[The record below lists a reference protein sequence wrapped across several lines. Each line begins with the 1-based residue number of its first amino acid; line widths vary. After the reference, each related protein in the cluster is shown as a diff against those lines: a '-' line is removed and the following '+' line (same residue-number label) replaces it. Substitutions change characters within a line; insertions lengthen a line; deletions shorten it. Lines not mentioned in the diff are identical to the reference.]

1 MSNVLKIDEAVVG
14 TTASS
19 RASLE
24 RVTIPVTGMT
34 CAACQSFVQ
43 KVLAGQRGVQDASV
57 NLMLHNATI
66 TFDPK
71 AISTASLVESIRQ
84 TGYGAE
90 MPVLDESVLEAQE
103 KHDEEQLLEYKQLR
117 VKAVVSLIAGSVA
130 MVLSIPLMSMKSA
143 GGMER
148 MKDPLMS
155 WTMRVLDPVLHTM
168 LPWMYEVS
176 DNAIRWSLF
185 VLSAFI
191 IGWAGRR
198 FYVKAWSALLHKT
211 ADMNTL
217 VALGTGTAFLYSAA
231 STIAPGF
238 FIEHG
243 IAPDVYFEA
252 GMLIIGLVLVGNML
266 ESRAKG
272 QTATALRKL
281 VQLQPKTATIVRDG
295 MESGVPLE
303 SIQTGD
309 MILVRPGE
317 RIPTDGE
324 VVAGKSS
331 VDESMLTGESLPIE
345 KIAGERVMGG
355 TLNQHGSLQ
364 YRATALG
371 AGSMLSQIVRLLRDA
386 QGSRAPIQR
395 IADQIS
401 AVFVPTVL
409 GIAIVTFLLWRFFAH
424 DAGVMQAFAA
434 AVTVLVIACPCAMGL
449 AVPTAVM
456 VATGRGATFG
466 ILVKGGE
473 ALQRM
478 EKIDT
483 VVLDKTGT
491 ITAGRPQVTDVLLV
505 APEKVREEQ
514 VLRLAAAL
522 ERASEHPLAEAVV
535 RYARERGLE
544 LAQPETFESLTG
556 LGVIGV
562 IEGNVTLVGNP
573 ALMAK
578 YSVATEALRAAATA
592 LSEAGKTPLWIA
604 INGALEGVIAVAD
617 TVKPTSVEAIRQMH
631 AEGLRVVML
640 TGDNERTA
648 GAIARMVGVDEVIAG
663 VLPAGKVDAIK
674 RLQAERRVVAMVGD
688 GVNDAP
694 ALAQADVG
702 LTMAN
707 GADIAMEAGDVTL
720 MRNDLTGVAMA
731 ITLSRGTMRVMRQ
744 NLFWAFVYN
753 VIGIPLAAGA
763 LYPVFGLLLSP
774 VIASAAMAL
783 SSFSVVMNSL
793 RLRRL
798 KARIGW
804 NEYDYETSCD
814 EPWSSRCQL
823 LHARSGSERPQGGWC
838 EQRDQSVEPAPAG
851 PHRRPDSRHT
861 ADDRGRSVLR

>member
-1 MSNVLKIDEAVVG
+1 MASTLKTAEAAVG
-14 TTASS
+14 AAALPSVPT
-19 RASLE
+19 E

-34 CAACQSFVQ
+34 CAACQSFIQ
-43 KVLAGQRGVQDASV
+43 RTLAEQTGVQDAAV
-57 NLMLHNATI
+57 NLMLNNATI

-71 AISTASLVESIRQ
+71 ATSTSALVESIRH

-90 MPVLDESVLEAQE
+90 MPALDESVLEAQE
-103 KHDEEQLLEYKQLR
+103 KHDEEQLHEYKQLR
-117 VKAVVSLIAGSVA
+117 LKAAVSLIAGSVA
-130 MVLSIPLMSMKSA
+130 MVFSMPLMRMDGA

-148 MKDPLMS
+148 MRDPLMS
-155 WTMRVLDPVLHTM
+155 WNMRVLDPMLRKV

-176 DNAIRWSLF
+176 DNAIRWFLF
-185 VLSAFI
+185 ALAAFI

-217 VALGTGTAFLYSAA
+217 VALGTGAAFLYSAA

-238 FIEHG
+238 FVAHG

-252 GMLIIGLVLVGNML
+252 GMLIIGLVLVGNTL

-272 QTATALRKL
+272 QTAAALRKL
-281 VQLQPKTATIVRDG
+281 VQLQPKTATVLRDG
-295 MESGVPLE
+295 VETKVSLE
-303 SIQTGD
+303 LIGEGD
-309 MILVRPGE
+309 VILVRPGE

-324 VVAGKSS
+324 VVSGKSS

-345 KIAGERVMGG
+345 KTARDRVMGG
-355 TLNQHGSLQ
+355 TLNQHGWLQ
-364 YRATALG
+364 YRATSLG
-371 AGSMLSQIVRLLRDA
+371 AGSTLAQIVRLLRDA

-395 IADQIS
+395 IADRIS
-401 AVFVPTVL
+401 AIFVPTVL
-409 GIAIVTFLLWRFFAH
+409 GIAIVTFFVWRYFAP

-466 ILVKGGE
+466 ILIKGGE
-473 ALQRM
+473 ALQRL

-483 VVLDKTGT
+483 IVLDKTGT
-491 ITAGRPQVTDVLLV
+491 ITAGRPQVTDVLL
-505 APEKVREEQ
+505 AGSERNGTAEDQ
-514 VLRLAAAL
+514 MIRIAAAL

-535 RYARERGLE
+535 RYAHERGLS
-544 LAQPETFESLTG
+544 LTQPETFESLTG
-556 LGVIGV
+556 LGIVGM
-562 IEGNVTLVGNP
+562 IEGDVTLIGNA
-573 ALMAK
+573 ALMQR
-578 YSVATEALRAAATA
+578 YSIASGAVKAEALR

-604 INGALEGVIAVAD
+604 VNGALAGMMAVAD
-617 TVKPTSVEAIRQMH
+617 TVKPTSVQAIRQMH

-648 GAIARMVGVDEVIAG
+648 GAIARMVGVDEVVAG
-663 VLPAGKVDAIK
+663 VLPAGKVDSVK
-674 RLQAERRVVAMVGD
+674 RLQAEGHVVAMVGD

-720 MRNDLTGVAMA
+720 MRNDLTGVPMSIA
-731 ITLSRGTMRVMRQ
+731 LSRGTMRVMRQ

-774 VIASAAMAL
+774 VLASAAMAL

-798 KARIGW
+798 KLA
-804 NEYDYETSCD
+804 
-814 EPWSSRCQL
+814 
-823 LHARSGSERPQGGWC
+823 
-838 EQRDQSVEPAPAG
+838 
-851 PHRRPDSRHT
+851 
-861 ADDRGRSVLR
+861 